1 MRLGKHLDAWAASA
15 SVAWASEP
23 AKNTQVDKRKFS
35 RRCLYTDEKDNKI
48 FLIYKD
54 IQMGSGATSYMRKDF
69 LIYGE
74 MRPIYEEAVSLTVYV
89 FAPDPS

>member
-1 MRLGKHLDAWAASA
+1 MGLRTCIEYTSREK
-15 SVAWASEP
+15 
-23 AKNTQVDKRKFS
+23 KFS
-35 RRCLYTDEKDNKI
+35 RRRLYIDEKENKI

-54 IQMGSGATSYMRKDF
+54 IQMGSGTKSYMRKDF

-74 MRPIYEEAVSLTVYV
+74 MRPIYEEAVSHTVYV